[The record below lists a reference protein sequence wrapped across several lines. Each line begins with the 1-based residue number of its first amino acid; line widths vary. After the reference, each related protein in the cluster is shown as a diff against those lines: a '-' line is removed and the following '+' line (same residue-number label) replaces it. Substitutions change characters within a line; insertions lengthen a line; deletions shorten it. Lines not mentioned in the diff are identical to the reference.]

1 MRKYIIPGV
10 GVIFCSILIYQTYTL
25 NTIKEELANIK
36 SDNMTLQEEV
46 SSLSDDLSSQI
57 ESTLYQELG
66 KSHLTKDVSFKL
78 NKNTHNGYDITV
90 RAELSELKENS
101 KILFM
106 YKDMNS
112 NDWQKLGLK
121 KEGELT
127 YTGKINLLY
136 DKDYQYKIVVKGDK
150 SQSSDIEDLY
160 KYLFMTT
167 SPDVSWNYN
176 DEGIHFSASDNVDYD
191 ENQTSHED
199 KIKSVEVIVNKE
211 KTYKCEYKEE
221 SLSNDNDEMVDKLKY
236 YEANIPKKAYGNK
249 LNSLKMKVTYE
260 SGIVNIEEV
269 IDKQSE

>member
-57 ESTLYQELG
+57 ESTLYEELG

-78 NKNTHNGYDITV
+78 NKNTPTGYDLTV
-90 RAELSELKENS
+90 RTELSELKENS

-106 YKDMNS
+106 HKDINS
-112 NDWQKLGLK
+112 NDWQKLELK

-127 YTGKINLLY
+127 YTGRINLLY

-176 DEGIHFSASDNVDYD
+176 DEGIYFSASDNVDYD